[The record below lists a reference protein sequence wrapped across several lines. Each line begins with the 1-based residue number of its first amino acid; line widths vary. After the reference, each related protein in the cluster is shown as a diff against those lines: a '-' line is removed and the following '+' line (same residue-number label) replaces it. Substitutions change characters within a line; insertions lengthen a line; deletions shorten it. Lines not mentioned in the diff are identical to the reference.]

1 MNFFK
6 NNIGSI
12 LFVLGALGS
21 SCTINRELI
30 NKETQ
35 IAVIAD
41 AHLQNVYGELEDNE
55 YSGVANPKNGKYTFI
70 RTMQSQLQSTRIFNE
85 NYFAFLA
92 ALDDIVARNIK
103 YVLLPGD
110 FSDDGQ
116 PLHIRGFKKILD
128 KYTQEYGLTFLL
140 ITGNH
145 DVVYPYDHED
155 GKRDFLG
162 QGGKPQTIASTAG
175 FMENGA
181 PGELP
186 IVISKDLQNLGYGKI
201 TRLLKDHGFFPKKE
215 YHYWATPFSKYSYE
229 DYTFNAAKAEATLE
243 QRSYRIPHNST
254 ALPDVSYVVEPV
266 EGIWLLALDANTYLQ
281 KEMPNTDSVDQIE
294 YKNNGQGLDN
304 LLTHKKYLVE
314 WIEKLTISAKKYN
327 KTLIAFSH
335 YPMSDFNNGATQ
347 HINNLLVGS
356 KMQIKRIPNPKL
368 ATTLADAGLR
378 LHLGGHMHLN
388 DTGISTSKKGNILV
402 NIQTPSLAAYM
413 PAYKILTMVNPDKI
427 QVKTVVIDSV
437 PRYNEFFDLYKKE
450 YQRLMT
456 TGDST
461 IWNKDVLESTSYKDL
476 MNWHLKELVR
486 LRFLPSEWHSDF
498 AKFIMDLSGK
508 ELLFLS
514 QSKSQNALDEQLNN
528 LRDGKLSFESLYL
541 DESISHKI
549 GPEVLELYNAWSGGD
564 LIFDLYRLRS
574 ADQLAFKDIGEARLK
589 QYDFLI
595 QSFLSNNS
603 GQKNNDLLKKRIL
616 DLMRVLQNFMTGEP
630 SVDFELHMKTGKIKP
645 LNEKGIPLH

>member
-1 MNFFK
+1 M
-6 NNIGSI
+6 

-30 NKETQ
+30 KNETQ

-41 AHLQNVYGELEDNE
+41 AHLQNVYGQLEDNA
-55 YSGVANPKNGKYTFI
+55 YSGVVNPKNGKYAFI

-92 ALDDIVARNIK
+92 ALEDIVARNIK

-116 PLHIRGFKKILD
+116 PLHIRGLKEILD

-162 QGGKPQTIASTAG
+162 QCGKPQTIASNAS
-175 FMENGA
+175 FVENGE

-186 IVISKDLQNLGYGKI
+186 IVISKDLQNLGYGEI
-201 TRLLKDHGFFPKKE
+201 TRLLKAHGFFPKKE

-229 DYTFNAAKAEATLE
+229 EYTFNAAKAGATLE
-243 QRSYRIPHNST
+243 QRSYRIPHNNA

-281 KEMPNTDSVDQIE
+281 KEMPNADSVDQIE

-314 WIEKLTISAKKYN
+314 WIEKLAISAKKHH

-356 KMQIKRIPNPKL
+356 KMQLKRVPNPTL
-368 ATTLADAGLR
+368 ATTLADAGLQ

-388 DTGISTSKKGNILV
+388 DTGISTSKKGNTLV

-413 PAYKILTMVNPDKI
+413 PAYKILKMVNPDKI

-450 YQRLMT
+450 YQQLMT
-456 TGDST
+456 IGDST
-461 IWNKDVLESTSYKDL
+461 LWNKDVLKSTGYKDL

-486 LRFLPSEWHSDF
+486 LRFLPSEWPPVF
-498 AKFIMDLSGK
+498 ANFLKNLSGK
-508 ELLFLS
+508 ELVLLS
-514 QSKSQNALDEQLNN
+514 QSNNSGSLTEQLKNIRETGQAQVFLN
-528 LRDGKLSFESLYL
+528 SSEKKEGQPKPILLTSFET
-541 DESISHKI
+541 
-549 GPEVLELYNAWSGGD
+549 WSGED
-564 LIFDLYRLRS
+564 LVVDLYKLRS
-574 ADQLAFKDIGEARLK
+574 ADQLAFNDIGPERLQHYK
-589 QYDFLI
+589 LI
-595 QSFLSNNS
+595 CDSFLNKEDAGETSDPMKRNMVE
-603 GQKNNDLLKKRIL
+603 LMYILKK
-616 DLMRVLQNFMTGEP
+616 FMAGEP
-630 SVDFELHMKTGKIKP
+630 SIDFEIHLETGQIKS
-645 LNEKGIPLH
+645 LYDCENRSH